1 MIAGAVALLGTTLTA
16 YAYVWQTVEMSE
28 ENTPLSRLGLV
39 QVDATLGTI
48 IAGATFWF
56 IVIATGATLGVPHKV
71 VQTAQDAANALTPFA
86 GRWAKLLFGTGLL
99 ASALIAIPVLSAT
112 SAYVA
117 REMFDWRGGIDKKFW
132 RAKKFYVTLV
142 AVLVVATC
150 VALAGIAPI
159 KLLFISSIAGGL
171 ATPITL
177 TMMMLIAG
185 DRRVMKRKTLN
196 PILLASGWV
205 VTGVVMTAAAIFLFQ
220 ILLAKA

>member
-1 MIAGAVALLGTTLTA
+1 
-16 YAYVWQTVEMSE
+16 
-28 ENTPLSRLGLV
+28 
-39 QVDATLGTI
+39 
-48 IAGATFWF
+48 
-56 IVIATGATLGVPHKV
+56 VIATGATLGVHHKI

-86 GRWAKLLFGTGLL
+86 GHWARLLFGVGLL

-117 REMFDWRGGIDKKFW
+117 SEMFGWGGGIDQTFW
-132 RAKKFYVTLV
+132 GAKKFYVVLV
-142 AVLVVATC
+142 AVLGIGSG

-185 DRRVMKRKTLN
+185 DHRIMKRKTLD
-196 PILLASGWV
+196 PILLVSGWV
-205 VTGVVMTAAAIFLFQ
+205 VTGVVTTAAAIFLFQ
-220 ILLAKA
+220 ILFAKR

>member
-1 MIAGAVALLGTTLTA
+1 MGHGLQRVLVYLPLVFLG
-16 YAYVWQTVEMSE
+16 Y
-28 ENTPLSRLGLV
+28 
-39 QVDATLGTI
+39 I
-48 IAGATFWF
+48 WF
-56 IVIATGATLGVPHKV
+56 VVIATGATLGVHPKI

-86 GRWAKLLFGTGLL
+86 GRWAELLFSIGLL
-99 ASALIAIPVLSAT
+99 ASALIAIPVLSVT

-117 REMFDWRGGIDKKFW
+117 SEMFGWGGGIDKKFW

-142 AVLVVATC
+142 AVLVVGTS

-185 DRRVMKRKTLN
+185 DHRVMKRKTLN
-196 PILLASGWV
+196 PILLVSGWA
-205 VTGVVMTAAAIFLFQ
+205 VTGVVTTAAAIFLFQ
-220 ILLAKA
+220 IFSAKG